1 MGAIGGGDRQEQLAL
16 GETPNIAA
24 RLQSLAAPDAVV
36 ISAATARLVEGY
48 FVCQALNAQAL
59 KVSPCTRPRGCCG
72 RGAQTQLDVVTPRGL
87 TPLVGREEEVAL
99 LHARWGHATRGRG
112 QVVLL
117 SGEPGIGKSR
127 LVQVLKDHVAAEAH
141 ILIEW
146 RGSPYY
152 QQSALYP
159 VIDHLHRKLPRAPK

>member
-1 MGAIGGGDRQEQLAL
+1 MPGAQCAGAQGV
-16 GETPNIAA
+16 
-24 RLQSLAAPDAVV
+24 SLPYQTSRVLRA
-36 ISAATARLVEGY
+36 SG
-48 FVCQALNAQAL
+48 
-59 KVSPCTRPRGCCG
+59 K
-72 RGAQTQLDVVTPRGL
+72 QTQLDVVTPRGL

-159 VIDHLHRKLPRAPK
+159 VIDHLHRLARAPK